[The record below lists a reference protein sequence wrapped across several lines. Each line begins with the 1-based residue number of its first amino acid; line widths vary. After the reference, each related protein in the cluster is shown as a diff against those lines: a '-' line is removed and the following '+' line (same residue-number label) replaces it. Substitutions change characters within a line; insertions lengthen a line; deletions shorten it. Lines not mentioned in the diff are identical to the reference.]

1 MRRKVRNGVFR
12 AWFGAESVL
21 PWESQFCV
29 LGRYVPGNRSFG
41 SVLLCL
47 RIIIV
52 IVGGRWKKDMD
63 CCVWKLRTKQDRR
76 TSRCRQILFACLADV
91 LSIYKMVTL

>member
-1 MRRKVRNGVFR
+1 MRRKVRNDVFWS
-12 AWFGAESVL
+12 WFGAESVL

-41 SVLLCL
+41 FVLLCL

-52 IVGGRWKKDMD
+52 IVGGEMEKGYGL
-63 CCVWKLRTKQDRR
+63 LRLVVAYEAR
-76 TSRCRQILFACLADV
+76 
-91 LSIYKMVTL
+91 